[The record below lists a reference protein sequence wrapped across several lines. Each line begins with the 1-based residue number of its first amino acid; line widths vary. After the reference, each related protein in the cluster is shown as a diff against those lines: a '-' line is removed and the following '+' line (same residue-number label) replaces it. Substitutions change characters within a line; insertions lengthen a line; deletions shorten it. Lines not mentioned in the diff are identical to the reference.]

1 VILSGGGAT
10 GAYEVGVLKAL
21 FAGASPATGHAPLL
35 PVICAG
41 TSVGSFNA
49 AFLVSWLDRF
59 GPCVA
64 EQLEAVWL
72 GRLRETG
79 WSGGVNG
86 VYRFRLNPLAFADP
100 SYYFPRP
107 WQPFLDALRDGA
119 FLFRDGLARLASL
132 ADLDEDLRQ
141 RLARLVDF
149 AAFVSTEPFQGTIR
163 DTLDFARIRT
173 SSTLL
178 RIPATNWNTGRLTV
192 FKNNEMTDSTG
203 PLAVLASSAMPGIF
217 PPVWI
222 GAEPHLDGGILMN
235 TPLRLVS
242 RHAEVLHL
250 VYLDPDVSRIPN
262 HALQST
268 LSTTYR
274 QQVIAWA
281 KAVNDDLEDAAAVN
295 RVIALK
301 ERLERGEAPGP
312 PDPDLEAR
320 GLDQLLR
327 RLERREPPYRKLTIH
342 RYHPHDDLTGG
353 PLGLLRLDGA
363 FLRGLIARGWSDA
376 VEHDCAASGCIGVE
390 ETTCPGREL
399 QRRRR

>member
-1 VILSGGGAT
+1 
-10 GAYEVGVLKAL
+10 
-21 FAGASPATGHAPLL
+21 
-35 PVICAG
+35 
-41 TSVGSFNA
+41 
-49 AFLVSWLDRF
+49 
-59 GPCVA
+59 
-64 EQLEAVWL
+64 
-72 GRLRETG
+72 
-79 WSGGVNG
+79 
-86 VYRFRLNPLAFADP
+86 
-100 SYYFPRP
+100 
-107 WQPFLDALRDGA
+107 
-119 FLFRDGLARLASL
+119 
-132 ADLDEDLRQ
+132 
-141 RLARLVDF
+141 
-149 AAFVSTEPFQGTIR
+149 
-163 DTLDFARIRT
+163 
-173 SSTLL
+173 
-178 RIPATNWNTGRLTV
+178 
-192 FKNNEMTDSTG
+192 
-203 PLAVLASSAMPGIF
+203 
-217 PPVWI
+217 
-222 GAEPHLDGGILMN
+222 
-235 TPLRLVS
+235 VS